1 MRRLF
6 FAVLATLMLATSV
19 PAAAITYGE
28 VDNGRH
34 PQVGLVVFLDAG
46 NHPLWRCS
54 GTLMSATVLLTAGH
68 CTGADGA
75 DVPAH
80 AVVWF
85 TDNVPSIPAALQPP
99 GATRCN
105 ALWIGYPCNGGV
117 TGTPHPHPL
126 FGFQN
131 FPNTHD
137 VGVVTLDAAVA
148 ATYGTLPPLGFL
160 DSFATQ
166 RGLQDITLTPVGYGL
181 QEVKPTFSAL
191 RTRYVA
197 SQQIKDLRSA
207 LTDGFNVATTNSPG
221 NGTGDGYTKPGGTC
235 FGDSG
240 GPAFYAQTLMVVG
253 ITSFGL
259 NANCKGGDYAFRTDI
274 AETQAFLA
282 GFGIIA
288 P

>member
-6 FAVLATLMLATSV
+6 FAVLAALMLATSA

-28 VDNGRH
+28 VDSGRH

-46 NHPLWRCS
+46 SHPLWRCS
-54 GTLMSATVLLTAGH
+54 GTLMSARVLLTAGH

-75 DVPAH
+75 DVPAK

-85 TDNVPSIPAALQPP
+85 TDNVPAGTGGTP
-99 GATRCN
+99 GNLCN
-105 ALWIGYPCNGGV
+105 TGRVGYPCNGGV

-126 FGFQN
+126 FGFAN

-137 VGVVTLDAAVA
+137 VGVVTLDSAVA

-160 DSFATQ
+160 DSFAMQ
-166 RGLQDITLTPVGYGL
+166 RGLQDINLTPVGYGV
-181 QEVKPTFSAL
+181 QSEKPTLIVL
-191 RTRYVA
+191 RTRYMA
-197 SQQIKDLRSA
+197 SQQIKDLRSH

-221 NGTGDGYTKPGGTC
+221 NGTGDGFTMPGGTC

-259 NANCKGGDYAFRTDI
+259 NLNCKGGDYAFRTDI
-274 AETQAFLA
+274 AETQDFLA
-282 GFGIIA
+282 TFGITA